1 MSGIKKVA
9 VGFFGICLVISLQAL
24 IVALAVVPSITDR
37 EAIKDIATSEVG
49 YKAFIA
55 TIKSVD
61 VDQFEPTTDISD
73 ADRAQFNADKSTLL
87 GKIDSLVPYDKY
99 QQMTSQTTD
108 GMYDWFE
115 GKTQKPQFEIVL
127 AKDRNDT
134 VKLLEPVFIE
144 RFNALPE
151 CPAGYQIL
159 ADFSPLSTECR
170 PSGVSD
176 QDVVK
181 YLQESAVDP
190 DFDDLFS
197 DITISSDS
205 LEISQDQT
213 QFVQRSYAIVKYI
226 PYILMF
232 SILICGLIIGLVL
245 RNLASILK
253 TFGITSIIAGLPIF
267 LSSLFMHFFQQLSIG
282 SLFGLIT
289 GYTALAGFI
298 NSVLAIVVDRHL
310 IYSGVL
316 SVIGIILL
324 IVSKVIKKQQNQQPL
339 QLASDQEVLL
349 SNQNINTPV

>member
-1 MSGIKKVA
+1 MSGFKKIL
-9 VGFFGICLVISLQAL
+9 VGFLGICLVLSLQAL
-24 IVALAVVPSITDR
+24 IISLAVIPTITDR
-37 EAIKDIATSEVG
+37 QAVKDIANSQAA
-49 YKAFIA
+49 YDAFIA
-55 TIKSVD
+55 TIKTIE

-87 GKIDSLVPYDKY
+87 GKIDGLVSYERYK
-99 QQMTSQTTD
+99 QMTSQSTD

-115 GKTQKPQFEIVL
+115 GKTDKPQFEIVL
-127 AKDRNDT
+127 AKDRNET

-151 CPAGYQIL
+151 CPAGFQIM

-170 PSGVSD
+170 PLGVSD

-197 DITISSDS
+197 DISIGSDS

-213 QFVQRSYAIVKYI
+213 DFVQRSFAIVKFM
-226 PYILMF
+226 PL
-232 SILICGLIIGLVL
+232 ILIVSIIVFGLIIGLVIKSL
-245 RNLASILK
+245 TGNLK
-253 TFGITSIIAGLPIF
+253 TFGIVSIIAGLPIF
-267 LSSLFMHFFQQLSIG
+267 LTSLFMHFFQQISLG
-282 SLFGLIT
+282 SLFGLVT

-298 NSVLAIVVDRHL
+298 NSVMAIVVDRCL
-310 IYSGVL
+310 VYSGVL
-316 SVIGIILL
+316 CVIGVIVL
-324 IVSKVIKKQQNQQPL
+324 IASKVIKKRNQQPL
-339 QLASDQEVLL
+339 SLAGDQEILL

>member
-1 MSGIKKVA
+1 MSGLKKV
-9 VGFFGICLVISLQAL
+9 VIGFVGICLVLSFQAL
-24 IVALAVVPSITDR
+24 IVSLAVVPTITDR
-37 EAIKDIATSEVG
+37 EAVKDIADSEAG
-49 YKAFIA
+49 YDAFTA
-55 TIKSVD
+55 TVKSINVN
-61 VDQFEPTTDISD
+61 QFEPTTDISD
-73 ADRAQFNADKSTLL
+73 ADRAQFNADKTSLL
-87 GKIDSLVPYDKY
+87 GRIDSLVPYEKY
-99 QQMTSQTTD
+99 KQMTSQSTD

-144 RFNALPE
+144 RYNALPE

-181 YLQESAVDP
+181 YLQESAIDP

-205 LEISQDQT
+205 IEISPDQT
-213 QFVQRSYAIVKYI
+213 QFVQRSYAILKYI

-232 SILICGLIIGLVL
+232 SILVFGLIIGLVL

-282 SLFGLIT
+282 SLFGLVT

-298 NSVLAIVVDRHL
+298 NSVLAIVVDRCL

-324 IVSKVIKKQQNQQPL
+324 IVSKVIKQRNQQPL